1 MKLVQILTLTNN
13 ILTYTGSCND
23 EEGNRINIS
32 TIDPV
37 DVMVFVLING
47 QKIDNGTKIQVK
59 FADPLK
65 NITLKKD
72 AKFETTDKKNPADKL
87 QLNSAINLV
96 SIAGEKVIENGTM
109 DATIAG
115 YYNAQA
121 AKFEVSEED
130 AAKGAS
136 VNATTGEF
144 TWQNDGVALTAN
156 KTINVKVTVTYTWG
170 VAVGTIPVTVKSN
183 L

>member
-1 MKLVQILTLTNN
+1 M
-13 ILTYTGSCND
+13 
-23 EEGNRINIS
+23 
-32 TIDPV
+32 
-37 DVMVFVLING
+37 
-47 QKIDNGTKIQVK
+47 
-59 FADPLK
+59 
-65 NITLKKD
+65 
-72 AKFETTDKKNPADKL
+72 
-87 QLNSAINLV
+87 
-96 SIAGEKVIENGTM
+96 
-109 DATIAG
+109 
-115 YYNAQA
+115 
-121 AKFEVSEED
+121 D

>member
-1 MKLVQILTLTNN
+1 MLTSVILEQNVLQKWN
-13 ILTYTGSCND
+13 ILFCGLY
-23 EEGNRINIS
+23 
-32 TIDPV
+32 
-37 DVMVFVLING
+37 
-47 QKIDNGTKIQVK
+47 
-59 FADPLK
+59 
-65 NITLKKD
+65 
-72 AKFETTDKKNPADKL
+72 
-87 QLNSAINLV
+87 
-96 SIAGEKVIENGTM
+96 
-109 DATIAG
+109 IAG